1 MVIQRRLLSAVA
13 AAAGGLAAAAFFP
26 SAFAHADGCNLGE
39 CTLVS
44 GGHPTDV
51 NYSGFRPFFA
61 DWKDTQPVNVDVTQ
75 GGVTTIAGSY
85 DVNEQDYE
93 NQLLDQ
99 AIYKFGNFTPSAD
112 NITGINSD
120 NLAGTT
126 VYDFWTGPFG
136 TNAAGDP
143 TYHFNNLNVF
153 YGNGAH
159 TEITTVSG
167 QYTNF
172 LIGDGHATGDWI
184 LEAGQTTPRLIWDSL
199 PSSEF
204 PSTYIADL
212 LPNVLPPDEWFPFGN
227 ADLGASGAASIV
239 AELGNLLDP
248 GAAADAAS
256 SLIP

>member
-13 AAAGGLAAAAFFP
+13 AAAGGLAAAASFP
-26 SAFAHADGCNLGE
+26 IAFAHADDCKLGE

-51 NYSGFRPFFA
+51 HYSGFRPLFA

-75 GGVTTIAGSY
+75 NGVTTIAGSY
-85 DVNEQDYE
+85 QVKEEDYE
-93 NQLLDQ
+93 SKIWDH
-99 AIYKFGNFTPSAD
+99 AVYKFGDFTPSAD
-112 NITGINSD
+112 NTTGIDSD
-120 NLAGTT
+120 NLSGTT
-126 VYDFWTGPFG
+126 VNDFWTGPFG
-136 TNAAGDP
+136 TDANGDP
-143 TYHFNNLNVF
+143 TFHMNMLNIF

-212 LPNVLPPDEWFPFGN
+212 LQNVLPPDEWFPFGN
-227 ADLGASGAASIV
+227 ADLGASGAASLV
-239 AELGNLLDP
+239 AELGTLLDP